1 MPYKILEARTLA
13 PKNKLI
19 VVEAPMVARHGQ
31 AGQFAILRIDEKGER
46 IPLTLAD
53 WDREKGTVTFIFQ
66 EVGKSS
72 MQLGTMGVG
81 DEILDVAGPLGIP
94 THTENIGTVVTIG
107 GGLGIAPLY
116 PISRGFHH
124 NGNKVICII
133 GARNRELLFWE
144 DLLAS
149 VSDEL
154 RICTDDGSK
163 GRKGFVSDEL
173 RSILYEERIPVNMV
187 FAIGPTIMM
196 KVVADA
202 TREMKIPTVVSL
214 NPIMVDGTGMCG
226 ACRVEVGGDTYFAC
240 VDGPDFDAHQVNF
253 DLLMKR
259 QQTFKD
265 KEQESKDCFEEE
277 CRLKK
282 KIEEERLEL

>member
-1 MPYKILEARTLA
+1 MPYKILKAETLA

-19 VVEAPMVARHGQ
+19 VVDAPMVARHGK
-31 AGQFAILRIDEKGER
+31 AGQFAILRIDETGER

-53 WDREKGTVTFIFQ
+53 WDREKQTVTFIFQ

-72 MQLGTMGVG
+72 IQLGMLKEG
-81 DEILDVAGPLGIP
+81 DEILDVVGPLGKP
-94 THTENIGTVVTIG
+94 TEMEKFGTVVAIG

-116 PISRGFHH
+116 PISRAFHEA
-124 NGNKVICII
+124 GNKVINII
-133 GARNRELLFWE
+133 GARNKDLLFWE
-144 DLLAS
+144 DNLKS

-173 RSILYEERIPVNMV
+173 KHIMYEEDIDIDFV

-196 KVVADA
+196 KVVAET
-202 TREMKIPTVVSL
+202 TRPEKIQTMVSL

-240 VDGPDFDAHQVNF
+240 VDGPDFDAHEVNF

-259 QQTFKD
+259 QRAFKD
-265 KEQESKDCFEEE
+265 KEKFSTDRFLCKCKAEK
-277 CRLKK
+277 
-282 KIEEERLEL
+282 